1 MSKQQYNK
9 LALSIEHPII
19 AMDVRQ
25 IHSLHSV
32 LTSTH
37 VERLKVR
44 SAEGFSIFSIT
55 SKWVHR
61 CICFQLYDASVIKS
75 HVLLH
80 ICLKVL
86 FYGLF
91 HTTRYRM
98 RSRKLSKD
106 FFTIYNS
113 FHTLLTP
120 PFVIKTE
127 ANHLNRNSLQNS
139 LIILTNLNFFLLS
152 FLTLFSFPCYFNINL
167 DSEETIYS
175 IYSIFQLCLG
185 SILLTISLQNI
196 DFA

>member
-1 MSKQQYNK
+1 M
-9 LALSIEHPII
+9 
-19 AMDVRQ
+19 
-25 IHSLHSV
+25 
-32 LTSTH
+32 
-37 VERLKVR
+37 
-44 SAEGFSIFSIT
+44 
-55 SKWVHR
+55 HR

-75 HVLLH
+75 HLLLH

-113 FHTLLTP
+113 FHTLLTL

-127 ANHLNRNSLQNS
+127 ANHFNRNSLQNL
-139 LIILTNLNFFLLS
+139 LIILINLNFFLLS

-175 IYSIFQLCLG
+175 IYSILQLCLG
-185 SILLTISLQNI
+185 SVLLTISLQNI